1 MPHTLTA
8 ARFDPVTSSYWLSH
22 SGRRAVMRI
31 VRSPFWAFRFNLAD
45 SREDENNP
53 MYLCI
58 VSPEPSPLPLPNA
71 SLTLGPKHSVYTS
84 ASRAGDE
91 ELTCDI
97 SFPCSDWMVDNPL
110 YLHTTPIIEI
120 HMRNLLPVQEVFA
133 QLKKDSLHRFKEAV
147 RENKNAL
154 RGHWEASQR
163 ARWAEQIADWD
174 KHQISELT
182 FSDLGGDP
190 TYMFGYLNNPQ
201 AYFFEFFYQGTMPG
215 FDERPTIYE
224 ELFLYAQICKDYRW
238 RGVETV
244 ILWIRAARK
253 SDRAVQNANSSVE
266 ALVPCTTV
274 QQEPFEVDPSF
285 REIAEELSV
294 FGLRSMSLHEE
305 MGAMAE
311 QESTTHSGDSQ
322 YTLVYP
328 LDFDFPELPWEFPEI
343 PLGTPR
349 IVVFDLFGVILDREK
364 AIRCALSSWLPLTH
378 CFQTM
383 EDILPVYIEI
393 EALAARKSQF
403 AATSVAAIV
412 ESALHTLARKSKIP
426 LQAHPT
432 LVATALAEI
441 IKPVPFTDVE
451 HAIASLKAHGCPIIV
466 IPSHSDV
473 TMRQVFPSML
483 RSQVR
488 VTNEPLSMHFAAPD
502 SFFKSLLAQCKAIVP
517 GIRPKD
523 VLLVTSSVARIVAPG
538 SRAEHPT
545 ALVKR
550 HGTIASNVKFVVGN
564 RPPTNPVPSI
574 VVEDLLELCTRVCT
588 RSEDRH

>member
-1 MPHTLTA
+1 
-8 ARFDPVTSSYWLSH
+8 
-22 SGRRAVMRI
+22 MRI

-224 ELFLYAQICKDYRW
+224 ELFLYAQ
-238 RGVETV
+238 
-244 ILWIRAARK
+244 
-253 SDRAVQNANSSVE
+253 
-266 ALVPCTTV
+266 
-274 QQEPFEVDPSF
+274 
-285 REIAEELSV
+285 
-294 FGLRSMSLHEE
+294 
-305 MGAMAE
+305 
-311 QESTTHSGDSQ
+311 
-322 YTLVYP
+322 
-328 LDFDFPELPWEFPEI
+328 
-343 PLGTPR
+343 
-349 IVVFDLFGVILDREK
+349 
-364 AIRCALSSWLPLTH
+364 
-378 CFQTM
+378 
-383 EDILPVYIEI
+383 
-393 EALAARKSQF
+393 
-403 AATSVAAIV
+403 
-412 ESALHTLARKSKIP
+412 
-426 LQAHPT
+426 
-432 LVATALAEI
+432 
-441 IKPVPFTDVE
+441 
-451 HAIASLKAHGCPIIV
+451 
-466 IPSHSDV
+466 
-473 TMRQVFPSML
+473 
-483 RSQVR
+483 
-488 VTNEPLSMHFAAPD
+488 
-502 SFFKSLLAQCKAIVP
+502 
-517 GIRPKD
+517 
-523 VLLVTSSVARIVAPG
+523 
-538 SRAEHPT
+538 
-545 ALVKR
+545 
-550 HGTIASNVKFVVGN
+550 
-564 RPPTNPVPSI
+564 
-574 VVEDLLELCTRVCT
+574 
-588 RSEDRH
+588 